1 MNTKSKTNIMRR
13 PMMITIERDT
23 RNGVTTLLSRL
34 VLQKTNLLCTVMS
47 VLVTLKKVQIL
58 NVSLLTNYFQY
69 ISGNSKSIEGVS
81 DKA

>member
-1 MNTKSKTNIMRR
+1 
-13 PMMITIERDT
+13 MITIERDT

-47 VLVTLKKVQIL
+47 VLVALKKVQIL

-69 ISGNSKSIEGVS
+69 ISGNSKSIEVVS
-81 DKA
+81 DKE

>member
-1 MNTKSKTNIMRR
+1 
-13 PMMITIERDT
+13 MITIERDT

>member
-13 PMMITIERDT
+13 PRMITIERNT

-34 VLQKTNLLCTVMS
+34 VLQKTNLLCNVMS
-47 VLVTLKKVQIL
+47 VLVALKKVQIL

-69 ISGNSKSIEGVS
+69 ISGNSKSIEVVS
-81 DKA
+81 DKE

>member
-1 MNTKSKTNIMRR
+1 
-13 PMMITIERDT
+13 MITIERDT

-47 VLVTLKKVQIL
+47 VLVILKMVQIL

-69 ISGNSKSIEGVS
+69 ISGNSKSIEVVS
-81 DKA
+81 DKE